1 MGAPTTFWNQDF
13 DNNDRYHMLT
23 LNADIA
29 IWCDMITR
37 YDIVD
42 ALCIHNYSV
51 TYDAFIYDFI
61 ATCCTRSN
69 SAPRSLLVKQLPP
82 ATKSAPGNAV
92 LNVSSWS
99 SVGIDSP
106 SSLDWNS
113 APDTRRKVDPSGGA
127 VLACPFTRP
136 NALGCLLQN
145 AQGKNR
151 KCVGERQSLLPCFLR
166 YELFLMIEVRAARKR
181 ASVIAKSPSHIWLVS
196 GADLQLS
203 RLQ

>member
-69 SAPRSLLVKQLPP
+69 SAPRSLLVKQLTTATCHKIRARQRRFECFFLVICGNRLPQLP
-82 ATKSAPGNAV
+82 RLKFRSGHMTKSR
-92 LNVSSWS
+92 
-99 SVGIDSP
+99 
-106 SSLDWNS
+106 SLRQGRFGMS
-113 APDTRRKVDPSGGA
+113 LYATECVRLFVAECSG
-127 VLACPFTRP
+127 
-136 NALGCLLQN
+136 Q
-145 AQGKNR
+145 
-151 KCVGERQSLLPCFLR
+151 
-166 YELFLMIEVRAARKR
+166 
-181 ASVIAKSPSHIWLVS
+181 KS
-196 GADLQLS
+196 
-203 RLQ
+203 